1 MNCCRLFIAVLVTAL
16 VMPSTADRAGL
27 AAQTESAPVVVVQTS
42 RGSFAF
48 MTFPGEAPLT
58 VAHIVGLV
66 RKGFYDGQRIHRAIP
81 GFVVQ
86 FGDPQSRALEA
97 REVWGRGSEA
107 GSGTPIG
114 IAEVT
119 KRRLN
124 LSGAVGIAHMGE
136 PAKGDS
142 QIYITLD
149 RRQDLDGQYAVFGQV
164 VEGADVLSRLQVGD
178 DIRRVFIRP

>member
-1 MNCCRLFIAVLVTAL
+1 MSRRQLFVAVVAAL
-16 VMPSTADRAGL
+16 LAVASGGDSAGV
-27 AAQTESAPVVVVQTS
+27 AAQGESAPIVVVETS
-42 RGSFAF
+42 RGSFTF
-48 MTFPGEAPLT
+48 MTFPSEAPLT

-86 FGDPQSRALEA
+86 FGDPQTRDLET
-97 REVWGRGSEA
+97 REVWGRGSVA

-124 LSGAVGIAHMGE
+124 LSGAVGISHMGE

-142 QIYITLD
+142 QIYITLG
-149 RRQDLDGQYAVFGQV
+149 RRTDLDGQYAVFGQV